1 MLLTGAFSRAI
12 DDKLRV
18 AIPKHIRDS
27 LAKSRGLLFVAPLL
41 MKVVS
46 PLILLVVGVHTKC
59 DVTVTV
65 AAPADANVAADNAS
79 PAAVAS
85 AAVRRLIAGRVALS
99 EGSCGTS
106 GPRRCDGARGR
117 AAP

>member
-1 MLLTGAFSRAI
+1 MPPGVRFGVMKSR
-12 DDKLRV
+12 
-18 AIPKHIRDS
+18 
-27 LAKSRGLLFVAPLL
+27 SRGLLLVAPLL

-79 PAAVAS
+79 PAAAAS
-85 AAVRRLIAGRVALS
+85 AAVRRLIAGRCLPVLLLNSFLICPLRWFRRRARPTS
-99 EGSCGTS
+99 AGTTS
-106 GPRRCDGARGR
+106 G
-117 AAP
+117 